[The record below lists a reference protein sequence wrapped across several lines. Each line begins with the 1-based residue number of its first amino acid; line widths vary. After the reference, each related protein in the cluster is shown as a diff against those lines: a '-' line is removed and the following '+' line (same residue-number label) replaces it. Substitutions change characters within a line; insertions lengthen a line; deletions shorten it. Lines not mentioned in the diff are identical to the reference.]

1 MSGTSGG
8 WSLSLVIPAL
18 NEEDS
23 ISQAIREADDALAA
37 VAHDYEILV
46 IDDGSSDAT
55 AAIVEAAARDRRHV
69 RLLRHHSKQGYG
81 AALRTGFAAARFE
94 LVAFTD
100 ADCQFDLADLGSLA
114 RLCDEVSVSVGYR
127 VKRQDSAKRRF
138 YSWGYNVLIRALLGT
153 RVRDCD
159 CALKV
164 FRRRALANLL
174 PQSDGFFVN
183 AEMLSRARQLGYRVA
198 ETGVR
203 HRPRIGGSSKVS
215 IVDVP
220 RTLSALLPF
229 WWSRVLFPGRPGRR
243 RASDLN
249 GLAAVVILVVVAA
262 LLFFSRLRSPLLEPE
277 ESRYAEIPRQM
288 LAESHLIVPVL
299 HGEPYYHKPPLLY
312 WLVMASYSGFG
323 VRDWA
328 ARLIPCTAGLLTV
341 LVTYFWGKRMLGTRA
356 AFAGALILCLSARF
370 VYLGRML
377 TMDGLLSLFVV
388 AGLAAA
394 HAAVS
399 GSRIDKMW
407 WLLSALACGLGV
419 LTKGPVAAVLMV
431 TPLIVASWLDRRLAR
446 CRWPMWA
453 LYASIVAAVACP
465 WYLAVTVR
473 DPLFAGEFFWTHNFV
488 RYVSP
493 IDHSEPPWFYLPGLF
508 LGMLPWSLL
517 LIPMARFLSR
527 HSGTTAARR
536 PAGLG
541 LVLLSA
547 VWCLTFYSTAGCKR
561 VGYVLPAIPPL
572 ALALGC
578 YVDAI
583 LSPALLRRTTAAV
596 AHRTAAIASHA
607 SLLVLGAGVLLSVL
621 AVTAGLQ
628 KPGRSAVMAST
639 ATVGIA
645 AIWMLGR
652 KRRLVPAAGLC
663 AGTTFALLLAGI
675 QLVLPGYARK
685 FSLRSQTKPMAR
697 FLRDAAVPVACYPHL
712 WDSIPFYLGRDDIR
726 VYSAADRRRL
736 VADLAASPQTAV
748 FVKTERWLDELVKSL
763 PPGLEFVP
771 QSRPGFVTA
780 GIVRRRALPG
790 DLSHK
795 RDGASTGEKAASV
808 EDRRAASEHALLFLT
823 ATSSLS
829 R

>member
-1 MSGTSGG
+1 MSRTANG
-8 WSLSLVIPAL
+8 WSLSLVIPAF
-18 NEEDS
+18 NEEAS
-23 ISQAIREADDALAA
+23 ISQAIREADDALATLTP
-37 VAHDYEILV
+37 DYEVLV
-46 IDDGSSDAT
+46 VDDGSGDAT
-55 AAIVEAAARDRRHV
+55 AAAVAAAARERCHV
-69 RLLRHHSKQGYG
+69 RLLRHESNQGYG
-81 AALRTGFAAARFE
+81 AALRSGFAAARFD

-100 ADCQFDLADLGSLA
+100 ADCQFHLADLGSLA
-114 RLCDEVSVSVGYR
+114 SLCDQASVSVGYR

-174 PQSDGFFVN
+174 PETDGFFVN
-183 AEMLSRARQLGYRVA
+183 AEMLSRARQLGYQVA

-203 HRPRIGGSSKVS
+203 HRPRVGGSSKVS
-215 IVDVP
+215 IVDIP

-229 WWSRVLFPGRPGRR
+229 WWSRVLFPGRPRR
-243 RASDLN
+243 RRTRDLN
-249 GLAAVVILVVVAA
+249 GLLAFLTLVLVAA

-288 LAESHLIVPVL
+288 LAEGRWLVPIL
-299 HGEPYYHKPPLLY
+299 RGEPYYHKPPLLY
-312 WLVMASYSGFG
+312 WLTMASYSTFG

-328 ARLIPCTAGLLTV
+328 ARLVPCTAGLLTV
-341 LVTYFWGKRMLGTRA
+341 LLTFFWGKRSLGTRA
-356 AFAGALILCLSARF
+356 AFAGALMLCLSARF

-394 HAAVS
+394 YAAMS
-399 GSRIDKMW
+399 GPRFGKAW

-419 LTKGPVAAVLMV
+419 LTKGPVAAVLV
-431 TPLIVASWLDRRLAR
+431 VVPLVATFWLDRRNAP
-446 CRWPMWA
+446 CPWSMWA
-453 LYASIVAAVACP
+453 LYASAVAAVACP
-465 WYLAVTVR
+465 WYVLLALH
-473 DPLFAGEFFWTHNFV
+473 DPAFAGEFFWTHNFL

-493 IDHSEPPWFYLPGLF
+493 IDHPEPPWFYLPGLF
-508 LGMLPWSLL
+508 VGMLPWSLL
-517 LIPMARFLSR
+517 LVPMARFLSR

-547 VWCLTFYSTAGCKR
+547 VWCLIFYSTAGCKR
-561 VGYVLPAIPPL
+561 VGYILPAIPPL
-572 ALALGC
+572 ALGLGC
-578 YVDAI
+578 YVNVI
-583 LSPALLRRTTAAV
+583 ISPALLRRTTAAV
-596 AHRTAAIASHA
+596 ARRTARIASHA
-607 SLLVLGAGVLLSVL
+607 SLLVLGAGLLVSVL

-628 KPGRSAVMAST
+628 KPGQSAVMAST
-639 ATVGIA
+639 ATIGIA
-645 AIWMLGR
+645 AVWLLGR
-652 KRRLVPAAGLC
+652 KRRLAPAAGLC
-663 AGTTFALLLAGI
+663 AATTFALLLAAI

-697 FLRDAAVPVACYPHL
+697 LLRHGAVPVACYPHL
-712 WDSIPFYLGRDDIR
+712 WDSIPFYLGRDDVR

-736 VADLAASPQTAV
+736 VADLVASPQTAV
-748 FVKTERWLDELVKSL
+748 FVKTERWLDDLIKSL

-771 QSRPGFVTA
+771 QCRPGLVTA
-780 GIVRRRALPG
+780 GIVRRRPLS
-790 DLSHK
+790 DLIHQ
-795 RDGASTGEKAASV
+795 RDGAFTEAKPASV
-808 EDRRAASEHALLFLT
+808 EDRRAGSEHALLFLT